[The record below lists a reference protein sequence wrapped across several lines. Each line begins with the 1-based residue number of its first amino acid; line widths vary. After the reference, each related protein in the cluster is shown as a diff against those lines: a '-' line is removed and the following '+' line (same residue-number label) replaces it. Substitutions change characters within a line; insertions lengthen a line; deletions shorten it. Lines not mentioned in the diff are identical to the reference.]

1 MADFFAVSSSGLC
14 MISLPADAGLID
26 LCPFSARACSAVSR
40 KQKVLAYVKFLVDG
54 GFPDQCIMQVPAG
67 DVAAKLIGWMRD
79 HREYADKNWVDCF
92 DDAIATLKLCNP

>member
-1 MADFFAVSSSGLC
+1 MLPKVQQMADFFAVSSSGLC

-54 GFPDQCIMQVPAG
+54 GFPDQCIMQLPAG

-79 HREYADKNWVDCF
+79 HF
-92 DDAIATLKLCNP
+92 DDAITTLRLCNP